1 MEYRDQLILTGEIND
16 VGAYIRTNVES
27 SYRTGLEFE
36 SGYKITE
43 KWQLAGNVSLSR
55 NKIRSFREYVDN
67 YDNYDTNGNMIQTVI
82 VHNNTDIAFSPNL
95 IGSLTVSYRP
105 LKDLEIALIN
115 KYVGKQYLDNTSSES
130 RSIAAYHVANLRM
143 GYTIRTKGS
152 CVIEL
157 GLLANNLLDRS
168 FQNNGYTW
176 GYISGGQRITEN
188 FYYPQAGRNFL
199 FRLSMKI

>member
-1 MEYRDQLILTGEIND
+1 
-16 VGAYIRTNVES
+16 
-27 SYRTGLEFE
+27 LEFE

-43 KWQLAGNVSLSR
+43 KWQLAGNVSISR
-55 NKIRSFREYVDN
+55 NKIRSFREYIDN
-67 YDNYDTNGNMIQTVI
+67 YDNYDANGNMIQTVI
-82 VHNNTDIAFSPNL
+82 VHNNTDIAFSPNF

-115 KYVGKQYLDNTSSES
+115 KYVGKQYLDNTTSES
-130 RSIAAYHVANLRM
+130 RSIAAYHVTNIRM

-157 GLLANNLLDRS
+157 GLLANNLLNQS

-199 FRLSMKI
+199 LRLAIRF